1 MCEEKGEQGVW
12 KLGTQPGNFMSLNSR
27 CLAILKLAGA
37 EKWFL
42 KRHLDEQFLDA
53 IRQRCK
59 PLLPAEEHSRR

>member
-1 MCEEKGEQGVW
+1 MCEENGEQGVW
-12 KLGTQPGNFMSLNSR
+12 KLETQPGNFMSLNSR

-53 IRQRCK
+53 IRLQLRK
-59 PLLPAEEHSRR
+59 DLHSRLRD